1 MNPRKRKATDMS
13 HDETTKLDAA
23 IVTAAE
29 KVVTTADHLARMR
42 ARIGKFAAAALLE
55 GKGSDPGVLADVEA
69 ARQSHETAIA
79 AHEGLLAMQAE
90 MKTRLTAGATARR
103 WKETE
108 TLLNI
113 DAAEGMAKIQ
123 RAADLAIEGHEQLH
137 AALVRART
145 TIPVRQ
151 EYWPGTWHEKLEAY
165 FLRYIG
171 ARSGFFRGRVMKS
184 ERDELL
190 AGPDLNAMHRIAVAE
205 VLAPHQSKSSKEA
218 A

>member
-1 MNPRKRKATDMS
+1 MNGRKRKATEMH
-13 HDETTKLDAA
+13 HDEQTKLEAA
-23 IVTAAE
+23 IGKAAE
-29 KVVTTADHLARMR
+29 DVTTTAERLARLR
-42 ARIGKFAAAALLE
+42 SRIGKSAAVALLE
-55 GKGSDPGVLADVEA
+55 GTDTDPALLADVEA
-69 ARQSHETAIA
+69 ARQANETAIA

-205 VLAPHQSKSSKEA
+205 VLGNHQSKSSKEA